1 MSVYRLPPPPLAD
14 RVRAA
19 AAEVRPGQAAATA
32 VAAVPYGLGWAAGKA
47 VNGASVGVRWVM
59 AAAKLGWTEARAS
72 GRVAR

>member
-1 MSVYRLPPPPLAD
+1 MTVHQLPLPPLAD

-19 AAEVRPGQAAATA
+19 AAEARPGQAAATA
-32 VAAVPYGLGWAAGKA
+32 VAAVPYGLGWVAGKT

-72 GRVAR
+72 GRATR